1 MRHGTCA
8 ACRQS
13 KPLGEMLLLR
23 GAPHC
28 GPCVDGIAATA
39 NPPLTDA
46 DVERAVDP
54 TLCAFCKLDNGS
66 SDLPTLGGVPAC
78 IRCEQNLRTRPFPT
92 WVRASFFALLAL
104 LAFSLWRGSSYF
116 DAGRALIHGERSMES
131 HRYAEA
137 SAELATVLR
146 SAPDCRKAILLKMKA
161 DFLRGDL
168 QAAYAGVQQN
178 KDRKFESDALTR
190 EVQAIVARVA
200 RALEKAKQAG
210 ERVKEKK
217 DEEGAQLMAEA
228 VRLYPESQE
237 LRSAAR
243 IYEGGV
249 AFVRKDYARFLAI
262 AEEEAARLPDNAMLV
277 ATLASALA
285 ARYAETG
292 DAALRQRA
300 ESTLA
305 RALTLAAASP
315 EDKAPADE
323 YAERIRH
330 RLATREIID
339 KEEYNRRF
347 RSKSK

>member
-1 MRHGTCA
+1 MRHGTCT

-23 GAPHC
+23 GALHC
-28 GPCVDGIAATA
+28 RPCADSVASTSQ
-39 NPPLTDA
+39 PPLTEA
-46 DVERAVDP
+46 DIDRAVDP
-54 TLCAFCKLDNGS
+54 TVCAFCKLDNGGV
-66 SDLPTLGGVPAC
+66 DLPSLGGVPAC
-78 IRCEQNLRTRPFPT
+78 VRCEQNLRTRPFPP

-116 DAGRALIHGERSMES
+116 DSGRALIHGERFMES
-131 HRYAEA
+131 RRYAEA

-146 SAPDCRKAILLKMKA
+146 SAPGCRKAILLKMKA

-168 QAAYAGVQQN
+168 RAAYAVVQQN
-178 KDRKFESDALTR
+178 KDRKFESSALTR
-190 EVQAIVARVA
+190 EVQAIAARVE

-210 ERVKEKK
+210 ERRKENK

-228 VRLYPESQE
+228 MRIYPESQE
-237 LRSAAR
+237 LRRAAR

-249 AFVRKDYARFLAI
+249 AFNRKDYARFLAI
-262 AEEEAARLPDNAMLV
+262 AEEEEAKAPEKPMPV
-277 ATLASALA
+277 AVLASALA

-292 DAALRQRA
+292 DEALRQRA
-300 ESTLA
+300 ESILS

-315 EDKAPADE
+315 EDKAQADE

-339 KEEYNRRF
+339 KEEYDRRF
-347 RSKSK
+347 RSKSE